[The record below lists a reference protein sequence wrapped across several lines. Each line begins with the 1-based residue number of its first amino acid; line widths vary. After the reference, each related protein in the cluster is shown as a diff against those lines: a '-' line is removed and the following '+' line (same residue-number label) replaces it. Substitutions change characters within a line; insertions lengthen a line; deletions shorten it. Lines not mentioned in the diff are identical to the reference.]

1 MKEALARAAAAHP
14 ELPAPDAAF
23 EQVIASR
30 VDAGTPL
37 AELHVAD
44 LFLAFHASRG
54 QPLAVAALGRLLEA
68 LRAPLRRTGADE
80 QTVSDLLADLPTDL
94 VAPREDVPPR
104 LLGYSG
110 KGPLGAWLRVVAVR
124 TVVERRRSSGR
135 KDADE
140 IVAERVVG
148 AHDLELELLRR
159 LYAAELQAAFAGAFA
174 RLDDGQR
181 LLLRQ
186 HHVDGLGIDRIAAL
200 HGIHRATAAR
210 RAAAAREALL
220 DAVRA
225 ILMEKLTIGAPT
237 FDSIVRLVRSEISI
251 HLSRYV

>member
-1 MKEALARAAAAHP
+1 MKDALARAAAAHP
-14 ELPAPDAAF
+14 ELPAPDVAF
-23 EQVIASR
+23 EQAL
-30 VDAGTPL
+30 AAKMGEGTPL
-37 AELHVAD
+37 AELHVED

-54 QPLAVAALGRLLEA
+54 EPRAVAALCGLLTA

-80 QTVSDLLADLPTDL
+80 QAISDLLAELPTDL
-94 VAPREDVPPR
+94 VAPRADAPPR

-110 KGPLGAWLRVVAVR
+110 QGPLGAWLRVVAVR
-124 TVVERRRSSGR
+124 AIVERRRSSAR

-140 IVAERVVG
+140 IVAERVVE
-148 AHDLELELLRR
+148 AHDPELELLRR
-159 LYAAELQAAFAGAFA
+159 RYAAELQDAFARAFE

-181 LLLRQ
+181 LLLRL